1 MSRELLL
8 KKTREQLEKL
18 PDHKLEEASD
28 FVEFLINRIDDS
40 LLVEGL
46 KQITS
51 KSTSFSF
58 LEEEEALYKI
68 SDLKERYK

>member
-28 FVEFLINRIDDS
+28 FVEFLIVRIDDS